1 MEIEASNRFRWG
13 FCFYF
18 YKEKNLWSK
27 LIHHNAN
34 LGSFGMCCG
43 KAQMGCQNGASGH
56 VCWGLSSHIGW
67 LEQLVMLVPCAD
79 PSYSHLAAPQAMQK
93 AKTLAKLRLLHHTLN
108 YEDITSQQSLFSDH
122 LRNKIASLT
131 KKRKISFANNGN
143 EFWDFQFLQ
152 IKKIHSNWT

>member
-1 MEIEASNRFRWG
+1 
-13 FCFYF
+13 
-18 YKEKNLWSK
+18 
-27 LIHHNAN
+27 
-34 LGSFGMCCG
+34 MCRG
-43 KAQMGCQNGASGH
+43 KAEMGCQNGASGQ

-79 PSYSHLAAPQAMQK
+79 TSYSHLAAPQATQK

-108 YEDITSQQSLFSDH
+108 CEDITSQRSLLSDH

-143 EFWDFQFLQ
+143 EV
-152 IKKIHSNWT
+152 